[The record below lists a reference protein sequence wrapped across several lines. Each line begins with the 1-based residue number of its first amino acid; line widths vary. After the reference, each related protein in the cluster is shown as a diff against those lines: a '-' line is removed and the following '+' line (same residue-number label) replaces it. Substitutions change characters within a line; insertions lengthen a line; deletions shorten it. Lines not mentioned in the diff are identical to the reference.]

1 MIVLLILGIVVLV
14 LALISL
20 IRVGV
25 RAEYVQDRLAVRLLA
40 GPVKITLY
48 PRKAKKPRKAKG
60 HKAQPAPKEE
70 KKLPPLEELIPLAK
84 QLLPMA
90 AEAAGRFKNKVRIDL
105 FDLDV
110 TVASTDPVRTAL
122 NYGKLNMAIGMFW
135 PLVEQNFKVKEWHI
149 RTRMDFVAQHATA
162 ELHAAATLT
171 IGQIIVLGAWAA
183 ARVLPI
189 LSQQKKGKKSPQETQ
204 KEAV

>member
-1 MIVLLILGIVVLV
+1 MIVLLILGIVVLALV
-14 LALISL
+14 LISL

-25 RAEYVQDRLAVRLLA
+25 RAQYVQYRLEVRLLA

-48 PRKAKKPRKAKG
+48 PRKAQKPRKAKRK
-60 HKAQPAPKEE
+60 KAQAAPKEE

-90 AEAAGRFKNKVRIDL
+90 AEAAGRLKNKVRMDL

-110 TVASTDPVRTAL
+110 TVASTDPVRTAV

-149 RTRMDFVAQHATA
+149 RTRMDFIAEHATA

-171 IGQIIVLGAWAA
+171 IGQIVVLGIWAA
-183 ARVLPI
+183 SKVLPI

>member
-1 MIVLLILGIVVLV
+1 MIVLLILGIVVLA
-14 LALISL
+14 LALVSL

-25 RAEYVQDRLAVRLLA
+25 RAEYVQNRLEVRLLA

-48 PRKAKKPRKAKG
+48 PRKAKKPRKAKQQ
-60 HKAQPAPKEE
+60 KAQAAPEAE

-90 AEAAGRFKNKVRIDL
+90 VEAAGRLRNKVRIDL

-110 TVASTDPVRTAL
+110 TVASTDPVRTAV

-149 RTRMDFVAQHATA
+149 RTQMDFVAEHATA
-162 ELHAAATLT
+162 ELHGTATLT
-171 IGQIIVLGAWAA
+171 IGQIIVLGVWAA
-183 ARVLPI
+183 SKILPI
-189 LSQQKKGKKSPQETQ
+189 LSQQKNGKKFPQETQ

>member
-1 MIVLLILGIVVLV
+1 M
-14 LALISL
+14 
-20 IRVGV
+20 
-25 RAEYVQDRLAVRLLA
+25 
-40 GPVKITLY
+40 
-48 PRKAKKPRKAKG
+48 
-60 HKAQPAPKEE
+60 
-70 KKLPPLEELIPLAK
+70 AK

-90 AEAAGRFKNKVRIDL
+90 AEAAGRLKNKIRIDL
-105 FDLDV
+105 FDLDI
-110 TVASTDPVRTAL
+110 TVASTDPVRTAV